1 MAWRKAYRVLFAV
14 LLTALTVLLCA
25 GAIRI
30 WQEGAARQATDPLA
44 AVYTP
49 EIVEAQLFRVRPL
62 LWAVVAMA
70 AAGPLPGVRGG
81 DSACIRAE
89 KVSPPARVPSPK
101 STHAVRLVLLAAAV
115 VFILLG
121 ALNGSLRDV
130 LLKAINICTECIGLG

>member
-30 WQEGAARQATDPLA
+30 WQEGAVRRAEDPLA

-49 EIVEAQLFRVRPL
+49 EIVEAQLLRVRPL
-62 LWAVVAMA
+62 LWAVAIMA
-70 AAGPLPGVRGG
+70 AAGPLLGVRGG
-81 DSACIRAE
+81 DSDRIRAE
-89 KVSPPARVPSPK
+89 KDSRPARVPSPK
-101 STHAVRLVLLAAAV
+101 SIHAVRLVLLAAAA